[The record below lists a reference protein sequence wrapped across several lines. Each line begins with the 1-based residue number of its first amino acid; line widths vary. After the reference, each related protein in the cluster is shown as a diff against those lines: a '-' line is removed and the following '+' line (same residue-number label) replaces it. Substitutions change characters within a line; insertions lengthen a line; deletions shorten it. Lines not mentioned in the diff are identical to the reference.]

1 MAPQA
6 RVCLPKHRE
15 ACAAAEQRSVTGV
28 AIPVDGHGLNGSLD
42 ATCTHRSS
50 LAARETL
57 LTSGA
62 EFGDGVAIPVDG
74 HGLNGSLDATCT
86 HRSSLA
92 ARETLLTS
100 GAEFGDVASP
110 AQSKRAERGGA
121 CEKAAHLHHAE
132 GGEHPAEFLDS
143 SHTPGSHA
151 QGQRAPCG
159 SDLVARASVG
169 SAHSPVWHSVKK
181 ARKAKEPG
189 FRGKSMTPDTMVPAA
204 ELPNKLW
211 SLTAENAPL
220 SAPFWTF

>member
-62 EFGDGVAIPVDG
+62 EFGD
-74 HGLNGSLDATCT
+74 
-86 HRSSLA
+86 
-92 ARETLLTS
+92 
-100 GAEFGDVASP
+100 VASP

-121 CEKAAHLHHAE
+121 CEKVAHLHHAE

-169 SAHSPVWHSVKK
+169 SAHSPGWHSVKK

-189 FRGKSMTPDTMVPAA
+189 FRGKSMTLDTMVPAA
-204 ELPNKLW
+204 ELPEQALVPDGRERTTVRTILDI
-211 SLTAENAPL
+211 LTVLKSPRKVR
-220 SAPFWTF
+220 F